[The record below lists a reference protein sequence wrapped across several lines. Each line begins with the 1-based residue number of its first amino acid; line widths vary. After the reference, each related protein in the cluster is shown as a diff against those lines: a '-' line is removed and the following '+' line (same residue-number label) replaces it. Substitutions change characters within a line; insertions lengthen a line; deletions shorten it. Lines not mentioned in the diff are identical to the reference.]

1 MLQTIMGLPLYFVFM
16 LFERRIAEIV
26 TCIIWQLSDSTI
38 TIFAHSNQNHCYKD
52 ENISIFKGVTREQDH
67 FDNIISFIGT
77 INQNESSVC

>member
-52 ENISIFKGVTREQDH
+52 ENILIFKG
-67 FDNIISFIGT
+67 IIPFIGT
-77 INQNESSVC
+77 IKQNESSVC

>member
-38 TIFAHSNQNHCYKD
+38 TIFAHSNQNHCDKD
-52 ENISIFKGVTREQDH
+52 ENISIFKGGTREQDH
-67 FDNIISFIGT
+67 FDISYHLLAL
-77 INQNESSVC
+77 

>member
-52 ENISIFKGVTREQDH
+52 ETYLYLTREQDH

>member
-52 ENISIFKGVTREQDH
+52 ENILIFKGTEGKTI
-67 FDNIISFIGT
+67 FLISYH
-77 INQNESSVC
+77 VLAL